1 MTHESITKRL
11 WKEMGVEPWYL
22 RPDNSSKAEILEK
35 PSEVSVVL
43 ISEEQSSS
51 MVLTVEETQDL
62 VSPVTPDPFQFQY
75 LNSDAA
81 VWLFTDDSSVENRR
95 ILEDID
101 LAFGF
106 LKCGK
111 TSKKARKLGVF
122 EWPLVGSSGDP
133 TKALSALFEKY
144 QSEGKE
150 VFICQKTQ
158 EKVGS
163 FLGKDYSYRVIPSLN
178 ELIGNGMTKK
188 SVWEILKS
196 IPD

>member
-1 MTHESITKRL
+1 
-11 WKEMGVEPWYL
+11 MGVEPWYL

-35 PSEVSVVL
+35 PSEVPVVL

-62 VSPVTPDPFQFQY
+62 VSPVAPDPFQFQY

-101 LAFGF
+101 LAFGL
-106 LKCGK
+106 LKYGK
-111 TSKKARKLGVF
+111 TSKKSRKLGVF

-150 VFICQKTQ
+150 VFICQKTL

>member
-1 MTHESITKRL
+1 
-11 WKEMGVEPWYL
+11 
-22 RPDNSSKAEILEK
+22 
-35 PSEVSVVL
+35 
-43 ISEEQSSS
+43 
-51 MVLTVEETQDL
+51 
-62 VSPVTPDPFQFQY
+62 
-75 LNSDAA
+75 
-81 VWLFTDDSSVENRR
+81 WLFTDDSSVENRR

-101 LAFGF
+101 FAFGL
-106 LKCGK
+106 LKYSK
-111 TSKKARKLGVF
+111 TSKKSRKLGVF
-122 EWPLVGSSGDP
+122 EWPLVGLSGDP
-133 TKALSALFEKY
+133 TKAFSALFEKY

-150 VFICQKTQ
+150 VFICQKTL